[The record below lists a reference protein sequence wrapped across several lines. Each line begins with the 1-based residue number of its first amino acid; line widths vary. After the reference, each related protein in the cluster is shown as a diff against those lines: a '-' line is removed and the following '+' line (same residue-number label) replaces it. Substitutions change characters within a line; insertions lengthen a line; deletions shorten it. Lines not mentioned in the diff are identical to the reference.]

1 MVAARGD
8 GTEAVPLE
16 EVAGKVKYVPAEHD
30 WIAAARK
37 VGTGFGD

>member
-1 MVAARGD
+1 MGSVEPLR
-8 GTEAVPLE
+8 TVP
-16 EVAGKVKYVPAEHD
+16 VAGKVKYVPLHHD